1 MENGGLPISLALI
14 MITIVVLVFSMAGL
28 VTFLVLRGWSH
39 LLRLRRKEDDMG
51 GFASLG
57 INLPLLV
64 VFIINF
70 IILFVLLRIFLYNP
84 VLKMLDERAKRT
96 KEGMEFAEATK
107 KEYEQAKSEI
117 QKQIEKGRQEAQAI
131 IAQALQ
137 TGEKLKGESRE
148 EATKQAQVIL
158 DRTRGELESE
168 REKIVDV
175 LRKEFVDIA
184 ISAAEKVIKETLDK
198 EKHRRLI
205 EETLQQSAVLKK
217 SR

>member
-1 MENGGLPISLALI
+1 
-14 MITIVVLVFSMAGL
+14 
-28 VTFLVLRGWSH
+28 
-39 LLRLRRKEDDMG
+39 MG

-70 IILFVLLRIFLYNP
+70 IILFILLRLFLYKP
-84 VLKMLDERAKRT
+84 VLKMLDERTKRT
-96 KEGMEFAEATK
+96 KEGMELAEATK
-107 KEYEQAKSEI
+107 KEYEQAKGEV
-117 QKQIEKGRQEAQAI
+117 QKQIEKGRQEAQAV

-137 TGEKLKGESRE
+137 TGERLKEESRE
-148 EATKQAQVIL
+148 EATKQAQVIIE
-158 DRTRGELESE
+158 RTRAESESE
-168 REKIVDV
+168 REKIVDS

-205 EETLQQSAVLKK
+205 EETLQESSVLKK
-217 SR
+217 S

>member
-1 MENGGLPISLALI
+1 
-14 MITIVVLVFSMAGL
+14 
-28 VTFLVLRGWSH
+28 
-39 LLRLRRKEDDMG
+39 MG

-64 VFIINF
+64 VFIVNF
-70 IILFVLLRIFLYNP
+70 IVLFFLLKIFLYKP

-96 KEGMEFAEATK
+96 KEGMELAEATK
-107 KEYEQAKSEI
+107 KEYEQARVEV
-117 QKQIEKGRQEAQAI
+117 QKQIDRGRQEAQAL

-137 TGEKLKGESRE
+137 TGEKLKEESRE
-148 EATKQAQVIL
+148 EAAKQAQVII
-158 DRTRGELESE
+158 DRTRGELGSE
-168 REKIVDV
+168 RDKIIEN

-198 EKHRRLI
+198 EKHRKLI

-217 SR
+217 S